1 MLKVLIIGGYG
12 TFGGRLAQLLAGDR
26 RVDLV
31 LAGRSLAKAQACCNR
46 LGGAAVP
53 AVFDRD
59 GDVER
64 QLRAIAPAV
73 VVDATGPFQL
83 YGHDPYRVVKA
94 ALAAGIHYLDLADDP
109 AFVEGI
115 AQFDAQARDRSLFV
129 LAGVSSFPV
138 LTAAVVR
145 TLSHDMVRVL
155 DVTCGIAP
163 SPYANVGLN
172 VIRAIASY
180 AGKPVLGVAGRTIGH
195 ALIDTR
201 RFTIAPPGAVPLVPI
216 RFSLVDVPDL
226 RVLPALWPELRA
238 VWTGAGPV
246 PEIWH
251 RLLSALA
258 WLVRLGLLHSLAPL
272 APLINRAKSALSW
285 GEHRGGMLVA
295 VGGVDADGRRIE
307 RSWHLLAEGED
318 GPIIPSMAAAAIVH
332 RCRSGHPPA
341 PGARNAAAEVELH
354 DYEPWLAGRRITTG
368 RRQDQPSARGAPL
381 YRRLLGDAWERLP
394 NAVAAMH
401 DLSIEHVASG
411 TATIERGTSLLA
423 RWGAALIGFP
433 PAGRAV
439 AVTVSFQARATGE
452 LWRRS
457 FAGRSFASFQQE
469 GRGDQ
474 LLWEWFGPL
483 GIGMALVVEADRLR
497 LVLRR
502 WSLFGIVLPRAW
514 APRLDAYE
522 CEQDGRFHFHVDI
535 RHPCTGLIIRYQ
547 GWMLRQV

>member
-12 TFGGRLAQLLAGDR
+12 TFGGRLAQLMAGDR

-31 LAGRSLAKAQACCNR
+31 LAGRSLAKAQAFCNR

-53 AVFDRD
+53 AAFDRD

-64 QLRAIAPAV
+64 QLRALAPAV

-115 AQFDAQARDRSLFV
+115 AQFDAQARDRGLFV

-145 TLSHDMVRVL
+145 ALSHDMVRVL

-226 RVLPALWPELRA
+226 RVLPALWPDLRT

-332 RCRSGHPPA
+332 RCLSGHPPA
-341 PGARNAAAEVELH
+341 PGARNAAAELELRRLRAVAGGAANH
-354 DYEPWLAGRRITTG
+354 DWPPTRPAERSQRSALSPAARRRVGAPAQCGCRHARPLHRACRERHGDDRARHVAARAVGRSAHRISAGRP
-368 RRQDQPSARGAPL
+368 RRCGHRLVPSACDRRALAAQLRRKVVRQLAAGGARRPPVVGVVRAARHRHGARGA
-381 YRRLLGDAWERLP
+381 
-394 NAVAAMH
+394 
-401 DLSIEHVASG
+401 SQ
-411 TATIERGTSLLA
+411 
-423 RWGAALIGFP
+423 
-433 PAGRAV
+433 
-439 AVTVSFQARATGE
+439 TVCA
-452 LWRRS
+452 
-457 FAGRSFASFQQE
+457 
-469 GRGDQ
+469 
-474 LLWEWFGPL
+474 
-483 GIGMALVVEADRLR
+483 
-497 LVLRR
+497 
-502 WSLFGIVLPRAW
+502 
-514 APRLDAYE
+514 
-522 CEQDGRFHFHVDI
+522 
-535 RHPCTGLIIRYQ
+535 
-547 GWMLRQV
+547 